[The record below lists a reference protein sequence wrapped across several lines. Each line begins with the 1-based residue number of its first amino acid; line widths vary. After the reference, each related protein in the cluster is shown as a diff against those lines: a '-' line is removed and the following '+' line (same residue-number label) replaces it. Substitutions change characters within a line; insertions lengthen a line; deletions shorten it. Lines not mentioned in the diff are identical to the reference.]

1 MSGYLNEKIFAGKMN
16 PEQHDHLVNLG
27 PAPAPAPAPLA
38 NANPFILPHGFN
50 FGQNDPLLN
59 LPPNHYNL
67 VDAEEEEQEEEDQE
81 LVAVEG
87 NLGRM
92 LTLADVD
99 GYYLHKFRTG
109 RSFKNRGYW
118 YAKLTDFFYR
128 IYRAYPEDV
137 RSGAVVFNAENHDI
151 QTDCYEAQLR
161 RLDELVEEE
170 RMGRG

>member
-1 MSGYLNEKIFAGKMN
+1 MN
-16 PEQHDHLVNLG
+16 PEQHDYLVNLG
-27 PAPAPAPAPLA
+27 LVPALAPMA
-38 NANPFILPHGFN
+38 NANVNPFNLPPGFN

-59 LPPNHYNL
+59 LPPNRYNL
-67 VDAEEEEQEEEDQE
+67 VDVEEEEDQE
-81 LVAVEG
+81 LIAVEG

-118 YAKLTDFFYR
+118 CAKLTDFFYR
-128 IYRAYPEDV
+128 IYSAYPEDV
-137 RSGAVVFNAENHDI
+137 RSGAVVFNAENHDQ
-151 QTDCYEAQLR
+151 QTNCYEAQLR